1 MKLGLIGCGKMGSSL
16 ARGIVANKLCRAVDV
31 IARDADPKAAESLKE
46 SLRGVKVAATALEVA
61 DAADVVLVCV
71 KPGDCLPVMAALAQ
85 GKSAPLI
92 ISIAAGIRLE
102 ALERAAGPHHR
113 VVRVMPNTPAL
124 AGCGASAYAPGQQ
137 ATARDAALTEKLFGS
152 VGTVHRV
159 EEKHLD
165 AVTGLSGSGP
175 AYIYTVIEALADGG
189 VLAGLPRDTALA
201 LATQTVLGAAEM
213 VRTTG
218 LHPAVLRDQVTSPGG
233 TTIAALAVLEKQG
246 LRASLIEAVR
256 TAMARS
262 IELGS

>member
-1 MKLGLIGCGKMGSSL
+1 MGGSL
-16 ARGIVANKLCRAVDV
+16 ARGIVAQKLCRAVDV
-31 IARDADPKAAESLKE
+31 IVRDGEPRAVEALQET
-46 SLRGVKVAATALEVA
+46 LRGVKVASTALEVA

-71 KPGDCLPVMAALAQ
+71 KPADCLPVMAALAQ
-85 GKSAPLI
+85 GKSAPLF
-92 ISIAAGIRLE
+92 ISIAAGIKLE

-124 AGCGASAYAPGQQ
+124 VGTGASAYAPGQH
-137 ATARDAALTEKLFGS
+137 ATAKDAALTEKLLGA
-152 VGTVHRV
+152 VGAVYRV

-175 AYIYTVIEALADGG
+175 AYVYTVIEALADGG
-189 VLAGLPRDTALA
+189 VLAGLPRETALA

-213 VRTTG
+213 VRATG

-246 LRASLIEAVR
+246 LRSALIEAVR
-256 TAMARS
+256 TATARS
-262 IELGS
+262 VELGK